1 MKKISAF
8 FSKKQT
14 TIGSAAFVLMLMVLV
29 SGVLGLVRWRV
40 LNARFSPEETGI
52 FLAAFRIPN
61 LLFDLLAAGALTS
74 AFIPV
79 FTRFLTQKRK
89 EDAHKMASAVINLT
103 ILLLVII
110 ALPVFIFAPGISSV
124 LAPGFSPDQ
133 IDRMAFFTRIM
144 IVFQVVP
151 LLIGNFFTGI
161 LQSYNLFIIPAIA
174 PIVYNVGMIIGI
186 VVFSASLGLL
196 APVVGVG
203 IGAVLFLLIQV
214 PLIIQTGY
222 RHSFTIS
229 RRIEGVAEVGR
240 LMVPRILGLVVS
252 QIDITVDLMLSTL
265 LGSKMVTV
273 FYFAQSLQQLP
284 VRLFGTTVAQ
294 AALPTLSTTWAQKNE
309 EEFRSSL
316 LKAIHMIFFFVMPIS
331 VLFMVL
337 RIPIVRLLYGASRF
351 DWEATVLTGVT
362 LSMFSVSLCAQ
373 AISNV
378 LIRAFY
384 ALYNSKTPVIVN
396 SISVGVNTVL
406 SFVFI
411 LVLHLPIWSLGLS
424 TSIASFINM
433 GIMIIL
439 LRKSIGGFRG
449 ALVYPIVKMLLAATI
464 TGVMLYIPLKLLDQL
479 VFDTT
484 RTFGLILLTGVTGSI
499 GVATYVFLS
508 WVLGV
513 GEVSSFL
520 RLLKKV
526 KQVRSILLEPADEVT
541 GTDLH

>member
-1 MKKISAF
+1 
-8 FSKKQT
+8 
-14 TIGSAAFVLMLMVLV
+14 MLMVLV
-29 SGVLGLVRWRV
+29 SGVLGLIRWRV
-40 LNARFSPEETGI
+40 LNAWFSPEDTGI

-79 FTRFLTQKRK
+79 FTRFLMENRQA
-89 EDAHKMASAVINLT
+89 DAHKMASAVINLT
-103 ILLLVII
+103 ILLLTII
-110 ALPVFIFAPGISSV
+110 AVPVLIFTSQISAV

-133 IDRMAFFTRIM
+133 IERMAFFTRIM

-174 PIVYNVGMIIGI
+174 PIVYNLGMIMGI
-186 VVFSASLGLL
+186 VAFAGTFGLL
-196 APVVGVG
+196 APVIGVG
-203 IGAVLFLLIQV
+203 IGAIFFLLIQV
-214 PLIIQTGY
+214 PLIVQTGY
-222 RHSFTIS
+222 THIFTLS
-229 RRIEGVAEVGR
+229 RRIEGVAEVGKLMAPR
-240 LMVPRILGLVVS
+240 LVGLAIS
-252 QIDITVDLMLSTL
+252 QVDITVDLMLSTL

-294 AALPTLSTTWAQKNE
+294 AALPTLSATWAQKNE
-309 EEFRSSL
+309 DEFRKSL
-316 LKAIHMIFFFVMPIS
+316 LKAIHMIVFFVLPVS

-337 RIPIVRLLYGASRF
+337 RIPIVRLLYGAARF

-362 LSMFSVSLCAQ
+362 LSLFSLSLCAQ

-384 ALYNSKTPVIVN
+384 ALYNSKTPVIVS
-396 SISVGVNTVL
+396 SISVGVNSIL
-406 SFVFI
+406 SLIFI
-411 LVLHLPIWSLGLS
+411 LELRLPIWSLGLS

-439 LRKSIGGFRG
+439 LRKSIGGFG
-449 ALVYPIVKMLLAATI
+449 GSLFVPIAKMLFAAAI

-484 RTFGLILLTGVTGSI
+484 RTFGLILLTGITGSI
-499 GVATYVFLS
+499 GLSTYIFIS

-513 GEVSSFL
+513 GEVSSFF
-520 RLLKKV
+520 RLLRKV